1 MTIIKFL
8 LIFRVRNNLEFRFEI
23 LTESFS
29 GFKSVICDLLF
40 LQALIIT
47 ELNVL
52 NPAFFITFVPTFI
65 QAIQSMDK
73 NQVVLDVCIVSI
85 YGRYKSKM
93 LTTSYTY
100 TFCSSHLKLSSIL
113 LSISISMFIFG
124 LIFKTVYIVWSPC
137 VRKIM
142 PMMPRSSHLSP
153 SIVLSIHYTNYH

>member
-47 ELNVL
+47 GLNVL

-85 YGRYKSKM
+85 YGRYISKL

-100 TFCSSHLKLSSIL
+100 TFCSIHLKLSSIL

-124 LIFKTVYIVWSPC
+124 
-137 VRKIM
+137 
-142 PMMPRSSHLSP
+142 
-153 SIVLSIHYTNYH
+153 

>member
-73 NQVVLDVCIVSI
+73 NQVVLDACIVSI
-85 YGRYKSKM
+85 YGRYISKL

-100 TFCSSHLKLSSIL
+100 TFCSIHLKLSSIL
-113 LSISISMFIFG
+113 LSIGISMFIFG
-124 LIFKTVYIVWSPC
+124 
-137 VRKIM
+137 
-142 PMMPRSSHLSP
+142 
-153 SIVLSIHYTNYH
+153 